1 MKILVDADACP
12 VKEIIVYIAR
22 LNKIPVI
29 MFIDTSHQ
37 LHDGYSTIVTVDK
50 ARDSVD
56 IALANKI
63 QAGDIVVTQDYG
75 VAAMALGKRGAV
87 INQNGLIYTNN
98 NIDRLLF
105 ERHLGQK
112 IRRSGGKTGN
122 AKKRTKE
129 DDRAF
134 ENAFVSLVKQQT
146 VSNENA

>member
-12 VKEIIVYIAR
+12 VKEIIVRIAK

-29 MFIDTSHQ
+29 MFIDTSHE
-37 LHDGYSTIVTVDK
+37 LHDGYSTIVTVEK

-56 IALANKI
+56 IALANKM
-63 QAGDIVVTQDYG
+63 QSGDIVVTQDYG
-75 VAAMALGKRGAV
+75 VAAMALGKRTLV
-87 INQNGLIYTNN
+87 INQNGLCYTNE

-112 IRRSGGKTGN
+112 IRRSGGRTGN

-129 DDRAF
+129 DDSAF
-134 ENAFVSLVKQQT
+134 EEAFMELIR
-146 VSNENA
+146 